1 MTEQNS
7 SIPHKKPSLPS
18 KNEGLLSYFSTLYD
32 ICQEENITLELLSN
46 NWVVRLEKNGQ
57 VHYIVGYKF
66 DLNPYAAGKI
76 ADDKVATYAVLSQA
90 NIPVVEHTI
99 IYEFHNQEAYAIGH
113 NSLGYA
119 KHYLDSHNSHI
130 VVKPTYGTGGAKNY
144 QVKNP
149 RQLVTALSEIFYSH
163 PTACLSPF
171 YKILHEYRV
180 ILLDGAERLSYMK
193 TLPDQRAWKF
203 NLQQGAIAEPIP
215 AHLRESIV
223 ALAKRAVREIGLRFC
238 SIDIIETANHE
249 LLVLEINSGVM
260 TNTYIQQYPE
270 EYDKVKNI
278 YRDAVK
284 LMFG

>member
-1 MTEQNS
+1 MLFRS
-7 SIPHKKPSLPS
+7 
-18 KNEGLLSYFSTLYD
+18 
-32 ICQEENITLELLSN
+32 
-46 NWVVRLEKNGQ
+46 
-57 VHYIVGYKF
+57 
-66 DLNPYAAGKI
+66 
-76 ADDKVATYAVLSQA
+76 VLSQA

-193 TLPDQRAWKF
+193 TLPDQLAWKF

-215 AHLRESIV
+215 AHLRKSIIE
-223 ALAKRAVREIGLRFC
+223 LAKRAVREMRLRFC
-238 SIDIIETANHE
+238 SIDVIETTDHE

-260 TNTYIQQYPE
+260 TNTYIQQHPE